1 MNSHKICSHLSC
13 VSRLMPRFFG
23 IKAQQDLAVCALI
36 VATSVAGAAP
46 RAWAQASTDQ
56 NSAGSL
62 KEMSLA
68 QLGNVEV
75 TTVSKEP
82 EKLLQTPAAIYV
94 LTQDDIRRAGATSI
108 PEALRLAPG
117 VEIARI
123 DSDSW
128 SVGIRGFGGAFSRS
142 VLVLIDGRSVYTPLF
157 EGVYWDV
164 QNVMLQDVDRIEVIR
179 GPGGTIWG
187 SNAVNGVINIITK
200 SSKDTHGTLA
210 AAGSGTVDQATG
222 ALRYGGTLHKD
233 IDYRVYGMGFVR
245 GQEFHT
251 NRDPFDE
258 WRMGQVGFRADWS
271 PNDRDSVTF
280 QGDVYSGENGGE
292 TNIAFFFPPS
302 QANVDGTSFVSGG
315 NLLTRWKHEMKNGSD
330 FQLQAYFDRTNRQD
344 AQLGETRD
352 TFDLDFIYHLVLPK
366 HQDFIW
372 GLGARL
378 SPSNFIQTQA
388 TVTFTPNQQTDTV
401 YSGFLQDEIPLVTNK
416 LSLTAGTKIE
426 HNNFSGFDVEPSVR
440 ALWTPDNHQSFWA
453 AVTRA
458 VRTPSRL
465 DQDLGLTGFVSAT
478 PFPIFLEI
486 TGNPTFNPEEL
497 LGYEAGYRSQVNPEF
512 YVDIATFFNNY
523 NDLQSLG
530 AVSIGFAQ
538 SPPPS
543 FTYILLSV
551 PFVNGI
557 EGNTDGI
564 EVNPDWKPTSWW
576 QLRSSY
582 SYLQMHLKNKPG
594 ITDTGTASSDTGAS
608 PHHEVVIQSLF
619 DLPGQIE
626 IDPTYRFVSA
636 LPAQNVQRYS
646 TMDVHAGWHFTKE
659 LELSVTGDNLFR
671 PYHVEFG
678 SGVNGAPNI
687 GIKRTVYAQ
696 LTWKR

>member
-1 MNSHKICSHLSC
+1 MNIQKTCGQLSC
-13 VSRLMPRFFG
+13 PHSWLARFSGFALRHAAKVCTL
-23 IKAQQDLAVCALI
+23 IAITFSAV
-36 VATSVAGAAP
+36 TPP
-46 RAWAQASTDQ
+46 RAWSQTPPDLNSTG
-56 NSAGSL
+56 NL
-62 KEMSLA
+62 KELSLA

-82 EKLLQTPAAIYV
+82 EKLLQTPSAIYV
-94 LTQDDIRRAGATSI
+94 LTQEDIRRSGATSI
-108 PEALRLAPG
+108 PEALRLVPG
-117 VEIARI
+117 VEVSRI

-128 SVGIRGFGGAFSRS
+128 AVGIRGFGGAFSRS

-157 EGVYWDV
+157 EGVNWDV

-200 SSKDTHGTLA
+200 NAKDTHETLA
-210 AAGSGTVDQATG
+210 TVGGGTVDEATG
-222 ALRYGGTLHKD
+222 ALRYGGTFHKNV
-233 IDYRVYGMGFVR
+233 DYRVYGMGFIR

-251 NRDPFDE
+251 NADPFDE
-258 WRMGQVGFRADWS
+258 WRMGQLGFRADWTQS
-271 PNDRDSVTF
+271 DRDSVTF
-280 QGDVYSGENGGE
+280 QGDIYSGENGGE

-315 NLLTRWKHEMKNGSD
+315 NLLTRWKHEMRNGSD

-344 AQLGETRD
+344 AQFGETRD
-352 TFDLDFIYHLVLPK
+352 TFDLDFIYHLPLPK

-388 TVTFTPNQQTDTV
+388 TVDFTPNQQTDTV
-401 YSGFLQDEIPLVTNK
+401 YSGFLQDQIPLITNK

-426 HNNFSGFDVEPSVR
+426 HNNFSGFDFEPSVR
-440 ALWTPDNHQSFWA
+440 ALWTPNNHESFWA

-486 TGNPTFNPEEL
+486 TGNPTFRPETL
-497 LGYEAGYRSQVNPEF
+497 LGYEAGYRSQINPNF

-523 NDLQSLG
+523 NDLESLG
-530 AVSIGFAQ
+530 ALSIGFAQ

-543 FTYILLSV
+543 FPFILLSV

-557 EGNTDGI
+557 EGNTDGVEI
-564 EVNPDWKPTSWW
+564 NPDWKATKWW
-576 QLRSSY
+576 RLKGSY

-594 ITDTGTASSDTGAS
+594 ITDANTASSDTGSS

-619 DLPGQIE
+619 DLPDHIE

-636 LPAQNVQRYS
+636 LPAQDVQRYS
-646 TMDVHAGWHFTKE
+646 TMDVHVAWDFCDE
-659 LELSVTGDNLFR
+659 LEFSVKGDNLFR
-671 PYHVEFG
+671 PSQVEFG

-687 GIKRTVYAQ
+687 GIKRTIYAQ